1 MRQGF
6 TLVEVLV
13 AMVILM
19 VIVLMMASLM
29 RHTASAWDVGMRNV
43 GVSLEGRS
51 ALDLM
56 SRELSAGV
64 MDEVLQ
70 YGRIEGGSKSFS
82 FYLMGDP
89 DTAGGSR
96 AARLVSYT
104 CNEPK
109 IERRETPLSVD
120 DYPPQAAG
128 TGGANLLVLDGIKGF
143 RLTTPGG
150 SYTTNMPE
158 WVDLWMEL
166 EPEGAANATVKVWSY
181 GRDGLADPDKW
192 IRSWRDDV

>member
-29 RHTASAWDVGMRNV
+29 RHTSNAWDVGMRNV

-70 YGRIEGGSKSFS
+70 EGSIGGGSKSFS

-89 DTAGGSR
+89 DTASGSR

-104 CNEPK
+104 CNGTK
-109 IERRETPLSVD
+109 IERSETPLSVD
-120 DYPPQAAG
+120 KYPAQGAVG
-128 TGGANLLVLDGIKGF
+128 TNLLVLDGIKEFKLTPVSKISTMIPRLVF
-143 RLTTPGG
+143 RVIM
-150 SYTTNMPE
+150 MPE
-158 WVDLWMEL
+158 FH
-166 EPEGAANATVKVWSY
+166 PE
-181 GRDGLADPDKW
+181 
-192 IRSWRDDV
+192 